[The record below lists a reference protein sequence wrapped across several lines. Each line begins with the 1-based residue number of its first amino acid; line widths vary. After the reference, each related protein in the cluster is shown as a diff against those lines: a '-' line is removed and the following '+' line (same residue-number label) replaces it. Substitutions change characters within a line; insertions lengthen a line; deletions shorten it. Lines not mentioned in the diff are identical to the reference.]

1 MDTKPKTGA
10 QGALPFRGDN
20 PPVGAQV
27 YPGDNR
33 EKASMPN
40 PADSLRKDMRRSSNN
55 GVLDIPQRIG

>member
-10 QGALPFRGDN
+10 QGALPFRGDK

-33 EKASMPN
+33 ESASP
-40 PADSLRKDMRRSSNN
+40 PACPDSLRKDMRRSKNN